1 MNWWSFNI
9 TRDFHRRNKM
19 GNLNLL
25 TVSPAYGRDYKNAK
39 EAMADWQAGKDF
51 KAESMKVHGYLSS
64 RDTEALKADGFTDI
78 MIRYGNLRRG
88 TLFKI

>member
-1 MNWWSFNI
+1 MIHSPRKGGFSNLI
-9 TRDFHRRNKM
+9 GENKM
-19 GNLNLL
+19 INLL
-25 TVSPAYGRDYKNAK
+25 TVSPAYGRDYRSAK
-39 EAMADWQAGKDF
+39 DAMADWQAGKDF

-78 MIRYGNLRRG
+78 MIRYSNLRRG